1 MSSLQSNTNG
11 GKLLAK
17 IRQAKGLTQ
26 TELAK
31 RASVSRSMVA
41 QLEIG
46 ERSPS
51 RKLITGLI
59 KAMDASEED
68 ESQLLLAYEY
78 KPSGQ
83 TPEQIAA
90 FLRADK
96 SLSAGD
102 AERIAKIVRAAYEK
116 YASRT

>member
-1 MSSLQSNTNG
+1 MSSQQGNTNG
-11 GKLLAK
+11 GRLLAK
-17 IRQAKGLTQ
+17 LRQDKGLTQ

-31 RASVSRSMVA
+31 RAGVSRSMVA

-51 RKLITGLI
+51 RKLISGLI
-59 KAMDASEED
+59 KAMNGSGED
-68 ESQLLLAYEY
+68 ERQVLLAYEF

-96 SLSAGD
+96 NLSAGD
-102 AERIAKIVRAAYEK
+102 AERIAQIVREAYEK
-116 YASRT
+116 YTDRK